1 MIGKNQR
8 KQIGQDKFGY
18 RSKTVEMNKVLISA
32 LKPLSFF
39 RCYDNGMILRLQ
51 RSFST
56 PRLIK
61 VYFVNESYN
70 EEQGIKIIIL
80 RTNRFFT
87 ERISF
92 PVFSTVR
99 RYITLLQ

>member
-8 KQIGQDKFGY
+8 KKKQWGKIWLSWKNDGNEQ
-18 RSKTVEMNKVLISA
+18 SAQA
-32 LKPLSFF
+32 LKPLGFLGAMTND
-39 RCYDNGMILRLQ
+39 Y
-51 RSFST
+51 
-56 PRLIK
+56 
-61 VYFVNESYN
+61 YFVNESYN

-80 RTNRFFT
+80 RTSSTFI
-87 ERISF
+87 EPISF

>member
-1 MIGKNQR
+1 MIGKSQR

-18 RSKTVEMNKVLISA
+18 RLKTVEMNTVLISA

-39 RCYDNGMILRLQ
+39 RCYDNGMTLRLQ
-51 RSFST
+51 HSFFT
-56 PRLIK
+56 PSLIK
-61 VYFVNESYN
+61 VYFVNESHN

-80 RTNRFFT
+80 RTNSFFT

>member
-1 MIGKNQR
+1 MIGKNWR
-8 KQIGQDKFGY
+8 KQIGQEKFGY
-18 RSKTVEMNKVLISA
+18 RLKTVEMNKVLISV
-32 LKPLSFF
+32 LKPLGFF
-39 RCYDNGMILRLQ
+39 RCYDNGMTLRLQ
-51 RSFST
+51 HTFFT

-80 RTNRFFT
+80 RTNSFYT
-87 ERISF
+87 ERITF